1 MIAQANRPWQATHA
15 NRKGITNCGQ
25 SSMNDIPAR
34 IGAPVDE
41 IDTPALI
48 VDLDAFEHNLN
59 HMAAFAKSA
68 GVRLRPHAKTHKC
81 PTVALKQI
89 AAGAVGQCCQ
99 KVGEAEALVRGGVRD
114 VLVSNEVVNAQK
126 LRRLAALATEATVAL
141 CFDAAEQVE
150 AASHAATE
158 FGVEIGGLVEIEV
171 GMQRCG
177 AIPGQP
183 AADLA
188 RRIAD
193 APGLRFRGLQA
204 YHGAAQHLPSVAD
217 RERAIASAAEAVRAT
232 IAALEKAGL
241 ACEFVTGAGTGT
253 YRIEGTSGLW
263 NELQAGSYLFM
274 DTDYAR
280 IGDKDGGRYTD
291 FKHSLF
297 VLSTVISVPTGDRAI
312 VDAGLKSYSGEKGP
326 PWVHGRDD
334 IQVTGVSDEHGKL
347 QLGPKAGRLRIGD
360 RVMLIPG
367 HCDPTINLHDWY
379 VAVRKGRV
387 ESLWPI
393 TARGA
398 SR

>member
-1 MIAQANRPWQATHA
+1 
-15 NRKGITNCGQ
+15 
-25 SSMNDIPAR
+25 MNDIPAR
-34 IGAPVDE
+34 IGAPIDE

-59 HMAAFAKSA
+59 SMAAFARTA

-89 AAGAVGQCCQ
+89 EAGAVGQCCQ

-114 VLVSNEVVNAQK
+114 VLVSNEVVDAQK

-141 CFDAAEQVE
+141 CFDAVEQID
-150 AASHAATE
+150 AASRAATE
-158 FGVEIGGLVEIEV
+158 FGVEIGGLVEIEI

-177 AIPGQP
+177 AAPGQP

-204 YHGAAQHLPSVAD
+204 YHGTAQHLPTVAE
-217 RERAIASAAEAVRAT
+217 RERAIGSAADAVRAT

-241 ACEFVTGAGTGT
+241 GCEFVTGAGTGT

-280 IGDKDGGRYTD
+280 IGGKDGGRYTD
-291 FKHSLF
+291 FAHSLF
-297 VLSTVISVPTGDRAI
+297 VLSTVISVPTAERAI

-334 IQVTGVSDEHGKL
+334 IQVTGISDEHGKL
-347 QLGPKAGRLRIGD
+347 QLGPKAARLRIGD